1 MNYSLAVFLI
11 NKTVRAVGVS
21 YEPDPTRTDT
31 AKAGSI
37 TIYKTIDQSL
47 AVKDLVIVPT
57 NTRWGFTVGR
67 VEELDVDVN
76 FDSQTQMDWIVDTAD
91 RAAFQPSA
99 APRFAASAKNSPA
112 TSSPTTPNSRHSPSP
127 IRRSRWTRRSSRNAI
142 QSGVILC
149 TKTQGSAA

>member
-91 RAAFQPSA
+91 RAAFEKIRAMEAEAIS
-99 APRFAASAKNSPA
+99 
-112 TSSPTTPNSRHSPSP
+112 T
-127 IRRSRWTRRSSRNAI
+127 IRRAEIRRKREELARDIFADNPELKTLAI
-142 QSGVILC
+142 SD
-149 TKTQGSAA
+149 SAVALDAPVKS